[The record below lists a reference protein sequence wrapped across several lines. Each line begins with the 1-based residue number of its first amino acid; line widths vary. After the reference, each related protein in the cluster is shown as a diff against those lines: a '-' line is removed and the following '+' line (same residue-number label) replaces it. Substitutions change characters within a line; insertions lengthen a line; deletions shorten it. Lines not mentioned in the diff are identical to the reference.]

1 MGRQAKINAAN
12 RSVAVR
18 EPVGAGAENPRLV
31 TTGVIHRKGPEQ
43 EITDPRQ
50 IGADRGRVNLSV
62 PPGVDAVL
70 ARAADRLGMTRAQ
83 LALHLVVAGLPELD
97 RIVRATHE

>member
-1 MGRQAKINAAN
+1 MAKPAISSKAN
-12 RSVAVR
+12 GSV
-18 EPVGAGAENPRLV
+18 PDPTQSGAKPQKPPPSNYGGNSLNPSSLEN
-31 TTGVIHRKGPEQ
+31 
-43 EITDPRQ
+43 TDSRPS
-50 IGADRGRVNLSV
+50 GSDRGRVNLSV

-97 RIVRATHE
+97 RIVRATDE

>member
-18 EPVGAGAENPRLV
+18 EPVGSGAETPHLV

-62 PPGVDAVL
+62 PPGVDVVL

-97 RIVRATHE
+97 RIVRAIHE

>member
-1 MGRQAKINAAN
+1 MGRQAKINVAN

-18 EPVGAGAENPRLV
+18 EPVGAGAEKPPTSNY
-31 TTGVIHRKGPEQ
+31 GGNSSKGPEQ

>member
-18 EPVGAGAENPRLV
+18 EPVGAGAEKPPPSNYGGKSSGQES
-31 TTGVIHRKGPEQ
+31 TTDADRFH
-43 EITDPRQ
+43 

-70 ARAADRLGMTRAQ
+70 ARAAERLGMTRAQ
-83 LALHLVVAGLPELD
+83 LALHLVVSGLPELD
-97 RIVRATHE
+97 RIVRATDV

>member
-18 EPVGAGAENPRLV
+18 EPVGAGAEKPPPSNYGGNSSERAR
-31 TTGVIHRKGPEQ
+31 T

>member
-12 RSVAVR
+12 RSGAVR
-18 EPVGAGAENPRLV
+18 EPVGAGAEKPPPSN
-31 TTGVIHRKGPEQ
+31 TGVIHRKGPEQ